1 MRVALFTETFL
12 PKIDGIVTTL
22 CETIRQL
29 HKLGHEALIF
39 APDGGLD
46 EFEGARIVRMKSRAF
61 PLYPEL
67 RLSLPHASMRATL
80 CEFQPDLLHVADP
93 ALLGIA
99 GLYYGGGDH
108 GGALHLPLVVSYHTD
123 LPAYLHYYKLRF
135 MEPVTWP
142 ILRARHNRATIN
154 LGTSVAIVEQLRRH
168 GVKRVALWPGGV
180 DTERFRPGRGSP
192 EMRAHLTG
200 GHPESPLLTYVGR
213 LSAEKS
219 IERLKPILEAF
230 PGARLALLG
239 DGPHHKALREHFAG
253 MPVTMA
259 GFLRGDELATAF
271 ASSDIF
277 VMPSRTETLGLVIL
291 EAMSS
296 GVPVVAAR
304 AGGIPE
310 LIEDGVTGYLFDEE
324 TEAIA
329 AIQNLL
335 RSQETR
341 SAIGIAGRQW
351 ASEHSWAAAT
361 QELIK
366 CYQAACEGQ
375 NVSDDPAQEHPSLR
389 FRARRAARRTTLFAI
404 RKLLP

>member
-1 MRVALFTETFL
+1 
-12 PKIDGIVTTL
+12 
-22 CETIRQL
+22 
-29 HKLGHEALIF
+29 
-39 APDGGLD
+39 
-46 EFEGARIVRMKSRAF
+46 
-61 PLYPEL
+61 
-67 RLSLPHASMRATL
+67 
-80 CEFQPDLLHVADP
+80 
-93 ALLGIA
+93 
-99 GLYYGGGDH
+99 
-108 GGALHLPLVVSYHTD
+108 
-123 LPAYLHYYKLRF
+123 
-135 MEPVTWP
+135 
-142 ILRARHNRATIN
+142 
-154 LGTSVAIVEQLRRH
+154 
-168 GVKRVALWPGGV
+168 
-180 DTERFRPGRGSP
+180 
-192 EMRAHLTG
+192 
-200 GHPESPLLTYVGR
+200 
-213 LSAEKS
+213 
-219 IERLKPILEAF
+219 
-230 PGARLALLG
+230 
-239 DGPHHKALREHFAG
+239 
-253 MPVTMA
+253 
-259 GFLRGDELATAF
+259 
-271 ASSDIF
+271 
-277 VMPSRTETLGLVIL
+277 MPSRTETLGLVIL